1 MIHPKLN
8 KTSIL
13 GKHVHSIITSWRTL
27 KCLCFLIAGV
37 LLAIVLILNTFLE
50 CHQLEVEVHQD
61 LLVSLNLINLLFDLV
76 KLLLLFGLVHVQLS

>member
-13 GKHVHSIITSWRTL
+13 GKHVHAIIASWR
-27 KCLCFLIAGV
+27 CLQSFGSLIASV
-37 LLAIVLILNTFLE
+37 LLAIVLVLNTLLE

-61 LLVSLNLINLLFDLV
+61 LLVSLNLFNLLFDLV
-76 KLLLLFGLVHVQLS
+76 QLLLLFCLVHVKLS